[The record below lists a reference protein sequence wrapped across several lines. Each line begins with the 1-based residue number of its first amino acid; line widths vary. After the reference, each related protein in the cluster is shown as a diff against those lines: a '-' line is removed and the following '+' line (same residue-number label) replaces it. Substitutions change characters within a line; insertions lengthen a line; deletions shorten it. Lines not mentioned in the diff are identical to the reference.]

1 MNYFRCLLLL
11 LLHNKL
17 NLFVLIINVTFIVW
31 GFSSLSVGFKCW
43 RNTNGKGIWPSVR
56 QLLSLKCY
64 ELLLL
69 SVPDCNEGKSNSV
82 AFMV

>member
-1 MNYFRCLLLL
+1 MNYFRCLLL

-17 NLFVLIINVTFIVW
+17 NLFVLIINVAFIVW
-31 GFSSLSVGFKCW
+31 GLSSVSIGFKCW
-43 RNTNGKGIWPSVR
+43 LSTNGKGKWLPVR
-56 QLLSLKCY
+56 ELLLLKCY

-82 AFMV
+82 TFMV

>member
-11 LLHNKL
+11 HNKL
-17 NLFVLIINVTFIVW
+17 NLLILIINVAFIVR
-31 GFSSLSVGFKCW
+31 GFSSVSIGCKCW
-43 RNTNGKGIWPSVR
+43 RNTNSKGKWPSVR
-56 QLLSLKCY
+56 ELLSLKCY

-82 AFMV
+82 TFVV